1 MEVIIN
7 LRKRTELHSNL
18 TKVRSS
24 ELFFSTVFLI
34 QYTIL
39 PGSSKELLLDKM
51 KLVIFFV

>member
-7 LRKRTELHSNL
+7 LIKRTELHSNL